1 MAEDE
6 FIDVLLADDHVMV
19 REGLAALV
27 MKDPDIRVVSQCSDG
42 IEVLKKVAELR
53 PRVVVLDLTMPR
65 LNGLDVCRELT
76 RRHPQTAVL
85 ILTMHN
91 DEQFIARSLERGAS
105 GYLLKEAA
113 AEQLSQAVHAV
124 ARGEL
129 YLGPGIS
136 RSVVQCMSGGADD
149 PYDRLTMREKQVLQL
164 LAEGMSSKEIARQLH
179 VSVKTVSAH
188 RQKLME
194 KLDIHDLAGLTK
206 YAIREG
212 LTSLET

>member
-6 FIDVLLADDHVMV
+6 VIDVLLADDHVMV

-129 YLGPGIS
+129 YLGPGIP

-164 LAEGMSSKEIARQLH
+164 IADGKTNRRIAEELQLA
-179 VSVKTVSAH
+179 VKTIDTH
-188 RQKLME
+188 RTRLMRKLN
-194 KLDIHDLAGLTK
+194 IHDQTSLVK
-206 YAIREG
+206 YALRRG
-212 LTSLET
+212 LVQLG

>member
-6 FIDVLLADDHVMV
+6 VIDVLLADDHVMV

-164 LAEGMSSKEIARQLH
+164 IAEGKTNRRIAEELQLA
-179 VSVKTVSAH
+179 VKTIDTH
-188 RQKLME
+188 RTRLMRKLN
-194 KLDIHDLAGLTK
+194 IHDQTSLVK
-206 YAIREG
+206 YALRRG
-212 LTSLET
+212 LVQLG